1 MDAVIKGA
9 VTAVLTA
16 GLLII
21 TGICFGVIGG
31 VAFLVASAIAS

>member
-1 MDAVIKGA
+1 MAALIKGL

-21 TGICFGVIGG
+21 TGICFGVVGG
-31 VAFLVASAIAS
+31 VAFMVASAIAS